1 MARLVRLVRSAGLVG
16 LVGLVQTLAF
26 ALVLVDCPAARG
38 ATTVRPVRS
47 ASTIVGSAPI
57 STRAPTT
64 TPTTRPPPTRPPPT
78 RPPPTRPPP
87 TYPPVTVLRSAPVRG
102 VIVDP
107 WRPPPN
113 PYAAGN
119 RGIDVSSVPGS
130 AVLAP
135 ADGTVTF
142 AGAVGTSRFVVIGS
156 SDGIRITLGFLA
168 SVTVRTGQS
177 VRRGQVVGRALASV
191 HIGARVGEDYVDP
204 SPLFASGPPHVRL
217 VPVDRVDRVD
227 RVGRTP

>member
-1 MARLVRLVRSAGLVG
+1 M
-16 LVGLVQTLAF
+16 T
-26 ALVLVDCPAARG
+26 
-38 ATTVRPVRS
+38 AT
-47 ASTIVGSAPI
+47 
-57 STRAPTT
+57 TRAPTT
-64 TPTTRPPPTRPPPT
+64 S
-78 RPPPTRPPP
+78 RPPP

-107 WRPPPN
+107 WRPPAN

-130 AVLAP
+130 AVLSP
-135 ADGTVTF
+135 ADGMVTF

-156 SDGIRITLGFLA
+156 SDGIRVTLGFLA

-191 HIGARVGEDYVDP
+191 HIGARVGDDYVDP
-204 SPLFASGPPHVRL
+204 TPLFASGPPHVRL
-217 VPVDRVDRVD
+217 VPVDRVR
-227 RVGRTP
+227 RTP